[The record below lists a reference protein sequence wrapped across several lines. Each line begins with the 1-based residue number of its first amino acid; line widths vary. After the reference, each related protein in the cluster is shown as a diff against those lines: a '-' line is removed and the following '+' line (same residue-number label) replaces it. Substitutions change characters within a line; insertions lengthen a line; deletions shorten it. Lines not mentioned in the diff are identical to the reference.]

1 MVNRRLFFMPILSG
15 KQVLQSSV
23 NLQKQLSDGAYT
35 EVATQSHSSLTRFTD
50 KLLVIISVACACFF
64 TLKVAVNL

>member
-35 EVATQSHSSLTRFTD
+35 EVATPSHSSLTRFTEQ
-50 KLLVIISVACACFF
+50 LLVIISVACACFF